1 MDLTDFGARPT
12 PEKTISADGPTEAL
26 FMIVAGL
33 HPDHPR
39 VRGITPDVS

>member
-12 PEKTISADGPTEAL
+12 PEKTISADGLPEAR
-26 FMIVAGL
+26 FMITTGL
-33 HPDHPR
+33 RLDHPQ